1 MEQPYLPRKQN
12 KLTNLTMKNI
22 YILKNSSVTIKK
34 KIMSTH
40 TNTNKALYIARPK
53 KADNISC
60 TEQDGLHANKLSGK
74 PYIAYPKNGNYN
86 TNVASEELELQEG
99 LYIAYPRQEETAEE
113 RVNSFS
119 RIIMSENYLGLPER
133 PRWST
138 RKGYSLSVYS
148 SLFKNRWS
156 INTLCQLFKARV
168 S

>member
-1 MEQPYLPRKQN
+1 
-12 KLTNLTMKNI
+12 MKNI
-22 YILKNSSVTIKK
+22 QNLKNCSVTIKR

-40 TNTNKALYIARPK
+40 INTNKTLYIARPK
-53 KADNISC
+53 KADNIISA
-60 TEQDGLHANKLSGK
+60 EEEVVHANKLSGK
-74 PYIAYPKNGNYN
+74 PYIAYPKNGTLS
-86 TNVASEELELQEG
+86 TNVVLEGLKLQEG
-99 LYIAYPRQEETAEE
+99 LYVAYPRQEEAAEE

-138 RKGYSLSVYS
+138 KKGYSLSVYS

-156 INTLCQLFKARV
+156 INTFCHLFKSRV